1 MSEQKYW
8 AEETYWS
15 DALEKFHQL
24 EQAGDK
30 KHFSIDIKKLL
41 EVAYDDTGPAY
52 KLMEAMVSV
61 HEREGEDGYRG
72 APRILLAL
80 LVRLEELS
88 KQVRN

>member
-15 DALEKFHQL
+15 DALEKFRRI

-30 KHFSIDIKKLL
+30 KQFSIDLKELL
-41 EVAYDDTGPAY
+41 EVIYDDTGPAY

-61 HEREGEDGYRG
+61 HERESEDGYRG
-72 APRILLAL
+72 APRVLLAL

-88 KQVRN
+88 KKVHN